1 MPVMLVLASSFLLF
15 IFQDKV
21 SLCSAGY
28 PGTHSVDQAGLQ
40 IRDSADSASWVLG
53 LKSCT
58 ITAQLK
64 IIFISGQ
71 PGMHKTLS
79 QKTTIKPKSPASIK
93 TVVSLRWLYHSSVS
107 SSLSGAMLNNKFKK
121 RLTLRVVH
129 MVMYH
134 LSILDTKGR
143 DQCAE
148 GVDSVWGQVQAGFVL
163 STWLG
168 LSQRKELQLG
178 KCFAADPLGSLCLSG
193 TGLWGRWANHQREWW
208 PTQEM
213 CRGNDD
219 QHKRLCRIWMYYD
232 RSSIKL
238 FIPKK

>member
-1 MPVMLVLASSFLLF
+1 
-15 IFQDKV
+15 
-21 SLCSAGY
+21 
-28 PGTHSVDQAGLQ
+28 
-40 IRDSADSASWVLG
+40 
-53 LKSCT
+53 
-58 ITAQLK
+58 
-64 IIFISGQ
+64 
-71 PGMHKTLS
+71 MHKTLS
-79 QKTTIKPKSPASIK
+79 QTTTTKTKTPVSPI

-107 SSLSGAMLNNKFKK
+107 SSLPGAIVKKK
-121 RLTLRVVH
+121 RLTLRVTH

-148 GVDSVWGQVQAGFVL
+148 GVDSMWGQVQAGFVL

-168 LSQRKELQLG
+168 LSQRKELQLR
-178 KCFAADPLGSLCLSG
+178 KCLDADPLISLCLSG

-219 QHKRLCRIWMYYD
+219 QHKRLCRIWMYCV

>member
-1 MPVMLVLASSFLLF
+1 MPVMLVLASSLLLF
-15 IFQDKV
+15 VFQDKV
-21 SLCSAGY
+21 SLCSTGY

-58 ITAQLK
+58 ITVQLK

-79 QKTTIKPKSPASIK
+79 QKTTNKHKTPVSPI
-93 TVVSLRWLYHSSVS
+93 TVVSLKWLYHSSVS
-107 SSLSGAMLNNKFKK
+107 SSLPGAIVKKKK
-121 RLTLRVVH
+121 RLTVRVAH

-148 GVDSVWGQVQAGFVL
+148 GVDSMWGQVLAGFVL

-178 KCFAADPLGSLCLSG
+178 KCLAADPLGSLCLSG
-193 TGLWGRWANHQREWW
+193 TGLWGRWTKCQREWQ
-208 PTQEM
+208 TDQQE
-213 CRGNDD
+213 
-219 QHKRLCRIWMYYD
+219 RLCRIWMYCV
-232 RSSIKL
+232 RLSIKL
-238 FIPKK
+238 FIP